1 MVEKDNIFQV
11 SFTELRNLKL
21 PNCNAKVEFN
31 AVITSVLATYL
42 KEKINTASFFH
53 LRVVFQKMLIFEK
66 IYPSEF
72 TTFTFF
78 TRTV

>member
-11 SFTELRNLKL
+11 SFTELINLKL

-31 AVITSVLATYL
+31 TVITSVLATYL

-66 IYPSEF
+66 IYPREF